1 MINMKPCKQIISIG
15 FLTFALTCSLF
26 SASHDRRSHLH
37 LLDFIQK
44 DTPIYN
50 ATGEQV
56 PISKFD
62 NKCIQLYFTAT
73 FCGPCKKVSAIIQK
87 HHQSYSTQYEVIVL
101 SWDEGDKLTEYMSKK
116 PHWHYVKYDIKLV
129 KQLNRKAHQSGRTG
143 IPTYINFDINGNYY
157 DFNQFNKW
165 FPNKG
170 QKKH

>member
-1 MINMKPCKQIISIG
+1 MINMESCKQILTIG

-129 KQLNRKAHQSGRTG
+129 KQLNRKAHHHGRAP
-143 IPTYINFDINGNYY
+143 IPTHSKLDRNGNYDDY
-157 DFNQFNKW
+157 HQFNRRLPK
-165 FPNKG
+165 KG

>member
-1 MINMKPCKQIISIG
+1 MAFPKQMITIG
-15 FLTFALTCSLF
+15 FLMFALSGSIF
-26 SASHDRRSHLH
+26 SAASLHQRNLH

-116 PHWHYVKYDIKLV
+116 PHWHYVKYDVKLV
-129 KQLNRKAHQSGRTG
+129 KQLNRKAHHLGRTA

-165 FPNKG
+165 FPKEG